1 MLNRLLALKLRNFMS
16 GNILGGGLV
25 RSFIGR
31 YLVGLEIENQGLPAR
46 ASSGPILLGG
56 FGIDSGDVF
65 ELLLLFR
72 FSSRLG
78 VPSCQVSL
86 VV

>member
-1 MLNRLLALKLRNFMS
+1 MS

-46 ASSGPILLGG
+46 ASSGSVLSCRAGLG
-56 FGIDSGDVF
+56 
-65 ELLLLFR
+65 
-72 FSSRLG
+72 
-78 VPSCQVSL
+78 
-86 VV
+86 

>member
-1 MLNRLLALKLRNFMS
+1 MS
-16 GNILGGGLV
+16 GNILGGGSV

-31 YLVGLEIENQGLPAR
+31 YLVGLEIEKPGTSGQGFFGFRVVLV
-46 ASSGPILLGG
+46 GG
-56 FGIDSGDVF
+56 FGIDSGDVI

-72 FSSRLG
+72 FRSRLG

-86 VV
+86 CV